1 MGKLPPS
8 TNTKT
13 TNWMDWAKTMSEKQ
27 RTKGDQGAMSELAG
41 ELQKEGIGA
50 ARGRKASTLY
60 DYHGVNYH
68 DSAQL

>member
-1 MGKLPPS
+1 MG
-8 TNTKT
+8 
-13 TNWMDWAKTMSEKQ
+13 
-27 RTKGDQGAMSELAG
+27 ELAD

-50 ARGRKASTLY
+50 GRARKASTLY